1 MTTYIFNQ
9 DWEVCQ
15 LDDLLCYVIG
25 GDWGKEPDHEDENYE
40 LVACI
45 RGAEFKNWKNDTGAT
60 AVSRKIKRS
69 SLENRNLQPGDI
81 LIEISGG
88 GPEQPVGRTVL
99 ITEHVLKKFETDVV
113 GTNFLRLA
121 RPYNQVS
128 SKYLNYFLTYFYI
141 SGQVVHYQGGSNNL
155 RNLKFKEYS
164 AIEVPFAS
172 FYEQKEIADRL
183 DILLAQVEATQAR
196 LARIPDIIK
205 RFRQSVLAAAVSGNL
220 TEEWRENNIITT
232 ANDFVERAIQER
244 KNAGIKES
252 KHSKKARVDEK
263 AFDIPNS
270 WGWYRLGCL
279 ALKITDGA
287 HNTPKVLD
295 SGFPYVMA
303 KDLTGG
309 KLDFSENR
317 FISEKDHR
325 ELHSKCMPEIDDLLI
340 VNIGAGT
347 GNNVLINT
355 NMEFSFKNIAIIK
368 RPSFILGKYLK
379 IFFDSQKQRIFD
391 EQTKG
396 GAQPFLSLT
405 VLNDIAFA
413 LPQITEQTEIV
424 RRVEQLFAYADTIE
438 QQAKAAKERVDNLT
452 QAILAKA
459 FRGELTLEWRAA
471 NPDLI
476 SGDNSAEALLA
487 RIQAERATAKPR
499 KRASKPA
506 ISPTSSGVTQ

>member
-9 DWEVCQ
+9 DWEICQ

-99 ITEHVLKKFETDVV
+99 ITEHVLKKFDTAVV

-172 FYEQKEIADRL
+172 FYEQKEIADLL
-183 DILLAQVEATQAR
+183 DKLLAKVEATQAR
-196 LARIPDIIK
+196 LARIPYIIK
-205 RFRQSVLAAAVSGNL
+205 RFRQSVLAAAVSGQL
-220 TEEWRENNIITT
+220 TEEWRGKNTVNQPRKEKLASVVSFLDQGWSPKCINEPVQNNQWGVIKTSAVQPGFFLKEENKTLPEELKPRTALTLLKDDILITRAGPRSRCGIT
-232 ANDFVERAIQER
+232 CIVNDDYPNLMICDKVYRIR
-244 KNAGIKES
+244 TNV
-252 KHSKKARVDEK
+252 KHLL
-263 AFDIPNS
+263 PQYLNWCLNS
-270 WGWYRLGCL
+270 PIYLSYIEE
-279 ALKITDGA
+279 LK
-287 HNTPKVLD
+287 
-295 SGFPYVMA
+295 
-303 KDLTGG
+303 TG
-309 KLDFSENR
+309 
-317 FISEKDHR
+317 ISESGMNMTQ
-325 ELHSKCMPEIDDLLI
+325 SKLKGLI
-340 VNIGAGT
+340 VD
-347 GNNVLINT
+347 L
-355 NMEFSFKNIAIIK
+355 
-368 RPSFILGKYLK
+368 PSV
-379 IFFDSQKQRIFD
+379 
-391 EQTKG
+391 E
-396 GAQPFLSLT
+396 
-405 VLNDIAFA
+405 
-413 LPQITEQTEIV
+413 EQTEIV
-424 RRVEQLFAYADTIE
+424 RRVEQLFAYADTLE
-438 QQAKAAKERVDNLT
+438 QQANAAKERVDNLT

-459 FRGELTLEWRAA
+459 FRGELTADWRTA

-476 SGDNSAEALLA
+476 SGDNSAAALLA
-487 RIQAERATAKPR
+487 RIQAERATASGKKG
-499 KRASKPA
+499 KRGTSKSRTTA
-506 ISPTSSGVTQ
+506 